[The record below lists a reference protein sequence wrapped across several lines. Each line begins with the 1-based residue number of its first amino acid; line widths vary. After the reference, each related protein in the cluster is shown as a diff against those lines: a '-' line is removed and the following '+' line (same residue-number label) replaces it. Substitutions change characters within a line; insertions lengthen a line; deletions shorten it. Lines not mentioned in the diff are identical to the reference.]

1 MHAGTAADGVS
12 NVVEKESHARRYD
25 TETPRAW
32 EQNTASV
39 TAVARY
45 VSELA
50 RIVITVALAEAMV
63 SESNPIRVFVT
74 HAFQETD
81 DYLRVFEFL
90 ESVERFFYLNVSKP
104 DNVPESGGIDAIKE
118 ELIAQIKEAEAVIVL
133 PSLYEDKESLARF
146 LMDVADANAKPMIAI
161 RPFGGLLETPQAVVE
176 RAKEHIEWNDR
187 EIVDALK
194 RQARG
199 EDTARWE
206 TLDFPGWDENGEIDE
221 KT

>member
-1 MHAGTAADGVS
+1 MYED
-12 NVVEKESHARRYD
+12 D
-25 TETPRAW
+25 
-32 EQNTASV
+32 
-39 TAVARY
+39 
-45 VSELA
+45 
-50 RIVITVALAEAMV
+50 
-63 SESNPIRVFVT
+63 PIRVFVT

-90 ESVERFFYLNVSKP
+90 ESVDRFFYLNVSKP
-104 DNVPESGGIDAIKE
+104 DNVPTTGGIEAIKD
-118 ELIAQIKEAEAVIVL
+118 ELIRQIKEAEAVIVL
-133 PSLYEDKESLARF
+133 PSLYTEKESLARF
-146 LMDVADANAKPMIAI
+146 LMDAADANAKPMIAI
-161 RPFGGLLETPQAVVE
+161 RPFGGMLETPQAVVE

-206 TLDFPGWDENGEIDE
+206 TIDFPGWDEDGEIED

>member
-1 MHAGTAADGVS
+1 MIV
-12 NVVEKESHARRYD
+12 
-25 TETPRAW
+25 
-32 EQNTASV
+32 AS
-39 TAVARY
+39 
-45 VSELA
+45 
-50 RIVITVALAEAMV
+50 AEAIV

-90 ESVERFFYLNVSKP
+90 ESVDRFFYLNVSKP
-104 DNVPESGGIDAIKE
+104 DNVPESGGVEAIKE
-118 ELIAQIKEAEAVIVL
+118 ELIAQIKESEAVIVL

-146 LMDVADANAKPMIAI
+146 LMDAADANSKPMIAI
-161 RPFGGLLETPQAVVE
+161 RPFGGLLETPAAVAE
-176 RAKEHIEWNDR
+176 RVKEHIEWNDR

-206 TLDFPGWDENGEIDE
+206 TIDFPGWDADGEIDD